1 VSLVRKRAVGEALMS
16 ISGLAV
22 LVATLAAMDERM
34 REQVMLRVNGDPA
47 AQLSNASATVQSLT
61 ATILTA
67 VRDQSIEHAPL
78 VIFVVIGAVLLLFM
92 LRT

>member
-16 ISGLAV
+16 VMGLGV
-22 LVATLAAMDERM
+22 LIATLAAMDERM

-47 AQLSNASATVQSLT
+47 AELASAGATVRSLT
-61 ATILTA
+61 AVVVEA

-78 VIFVVIGAVLLLFM
+78 VIFVVIGALLLLFM